1 MRDARKAFRRR
12 YASRTNLDKI
22 FSQYDA
28 ENKGFVTAHDIH
40 KQGTKIG
47 LGLSLDEAQCLVQSA
62 MVDKNKKDVAINRD
76 EFADL
81 MFNQDENLNLNL
93 YNLAPLSPKPASMRG
108 NLAEKNPT
116 ENKLKYFLQ
125 KGLKNMTVDLFRQDE
140 DRNYEIDVQN
150 LLKIINKRV

>member
-1 MRDARKAFRRR
+1 
-12 YASRTNLDKI
+12 
-22 FSQYDA
+22 
-28 ENKGFVTAHDIH
+28 
-40 KQGTKIG
+40 
-47 LGLSLDEAQCLVQSA
+47 

-93 YNLAPLSPKPASMRG
+93 YNLAPLSSKPPSMRG
-108 NLAEKNPT
+108 NQAEKNPT